1 MADLPIDYLDDILA
15 PSMNGKRKFKITHS
29 DGTYEEVTIEDVSEY
44 EQVGSTFGAVDIN
57 RINEEVNGL
66 FLSVSNGKA
75 LIASAI
81 TDKKVPTDATATF
94 AQMAENI
101 LSLVLGSGTAQKNHV
116 LAPYTFT
123 NNDGVEY
130 TGTIPTNK
138 SGTYALTVGKDTT
151 GITVYIPYGFYDNYL
166 NGKAYV
172 YIDPSV
178 MGDAAVA
185 NVLAGKTFTS
195 ANGVKVTGTMTNQG
209 AKTSSLNCGGS
220 YTIPAGYHNGSGKIT
235 ANSLASQTSATA
247 AAAQLTT
254 GYTAWVNGSKIT
266 GTRPA
271 PVTRQTGSKTL
282 NVPKSSTA
290 STVITFQTIF
300 DKVPTVSATVTSARG
315 AENNDNAISGTTA
328 IVSNV
333 TRSSFTLTGKTT
345 WSNQTIVTAITW
357 VAQA

>member
-1 MADLPIDYLDDILA
+1 MADLPINYLDDILA

-29 DGTYEEVTIEDVSEY
+29 DGTYEEVNIEDVSEY
-44 EQVGSTFGAVDIN
+44 EQVGSTFGAMDIN
-57 RINEEVNGL
+57 RTNEEVNGL

-81 TDKKVPTDATATF
+81 TDKKVPTDADATF
-94 AQMAENI
+94 AEMAANI
-101 LSLVLGSGTAQKNHV
+101 EGLKLGSGNATTEDV
-116 LAPYTFT
+116 LSGKTFT
-123 NNDGVEY
+123 NSDGVEY
-130 TGTIPTNK
+130 TG
-138 SGTYALTVGKDTT
+138 A
-151 GITVYIPYGFYDNYL
+151 
-166 NGKAYV
+166 
-172 YIDPSV
+172 
-178 MGDAAVA
+178 
-185 NVLAGKTFTS
+185 
-195 ANGVKVTGTMTNQG
+195 MTNNG
-209 AKTSSLNCGGS
+209 AKTASLNCGGS
-220 YTIPAGYHNGSGKIT
+220 YTIPAGYHNGSGKVT
-235 ANSLASQTSATA
+235 ANSLASQTSANA

-254 GYTAWVNGSKIT
+254 GYTAWVNGVKIT

-290 STVITFQTIF
+290 STVITFPTIF
-300 DKVPTVSATVTSARG
+300 DKVPTVSVTVTSARG

-328 IVSNV
+328 SVSNV